1 MAGWR
6 RIGEERL
13 HYSPPV
19 MRKYNQQQQQRLK
32 LKSKSSSLPERRGVG
47 SGSDDGATPSKTNL
61 DRFLEHTTPAVVA
74 QRFPK
79 MSVRRWRTCDSE
91 LHPYFVLGDLWD
103 SFREWSVY
111 GAEVPLVL
119 NGNDSVVQYYV
130 PYLSAMQL
138 YVDPSSSLMEIRKPG
153 EVSDIDSSQETNSDD
168 RIDCEADRGANNT
181 RGTWNQLDTTG
192 QGYNRLRVRNK
203 PFTGLSVDEGN
214 VSNPPGHLIFEH
226 LERDLPFF
234 REPLA
239 DKISI
244 LASRFPEL
252 RTYRSYD
259 LTHASWI
266 SIAWYP
272 IYRIPIGSTLEN
284 IDACFLTFHSLAT
297 SVRNTRNER
306 PQFHVSTLDEG
317 LDEGLQDTGI
327 SSKLSLPTFG
337 LASYKFKVSDW
348 NTDGVNECQ
357 KFDSLW
363 RGADNWLRLL
373 KVNHPDYSFFVSHN
387 SYWM

>member
-1 MAGWR
+1 MAGRR

-13 HYSPPV
+13 YYSPPA
-19 MRKYNQQQQQRLK
+19 MRKYNQQQQQQQQ
-32 LKSKSSSLPERRGVG
+32 LKSKSKSSPLPERRGIG
-47 SGSDDGATPSKTNL
+47 SDSDDGAAPSKTNL

-79 MSVRRWRTCDSE
+79 SRVRGWRNRDSV
-91 LHPYFVLGDLWD
+91 LHSYFILGDLWD

-111 GAEVPLVL
+111 GAGVPLVL

-138 YVDPSSSLMEIRKPG
+138 YVDPSSSLMEIREPA
-153 EVSDIDSSQETNSDD
+153 EVSDTDSSQETNSDD
-168 RIDCEADRGANNT
+168 SSECEADRGANNT
-181 RGTWNQLDTTG
+181 RGTWNQLNTTG
-192 QGYNRLRVRNK
+192 QGYNEVPVRNK
-203 PFTGLSVDEGN
+203 PFTGLSVDEGD
-214 VSNPPGHLIFEH
+214 VSNPPGRLIFEY

-252 RTYRSYD
+252 RTYRSCD

-272 IYRIPIGSTLEN
+272 IYRIPVGSTLEN

-297 SVRNTRNER
+297 SVGRNEK
-306 PQFHVSTLDEG
+306 PQFHVSTM
-317 LDEGLQDTGI
+317 DEGLQDAGF

-348 NTDGVNECQ
+348 NADGVNECQ
-357 KFDSLW
+357 KFDSLL

-387 SYWM
+387 SYWI